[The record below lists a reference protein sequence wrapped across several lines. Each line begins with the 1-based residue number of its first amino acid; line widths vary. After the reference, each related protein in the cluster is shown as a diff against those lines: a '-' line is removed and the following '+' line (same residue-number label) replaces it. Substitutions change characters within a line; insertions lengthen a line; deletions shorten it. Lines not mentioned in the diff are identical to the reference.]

1 MACVH
6 LQQLYKLCQEHDLKL
21 GGSELVRLVCRQC
34 GEQEVCPS
42 MLMDEYDARPSQ
54 PVNHRHKYRDESS
67 APSPRPRPKDGSQ

>member
-21 GGSELVRLVCRQC
+21 GAPDLVRVVCHQC

-42 MLMDEYDARPSQ
+42 MLMDMDSQ
-54 PVNHRHKYRDESS
+54 EAEQMREEEEATAQD
-67 APSPRPRPKDGSQ
+67 DTTT

>member
-21 GGSELVRLVCRQC
+21 GAPDLVRVVCHQC

-42 MLMDEYDARPSQ
+42 MLMDMDLREMEQTQQEEEAPPQS
-54 PVNHRHKYRDESS
+54 ESR
-67 APSPRPRPKDGSQ
+67 A